1 MSLIK
6 QIKLENSLYDIGA
19 NWSNID
25 KENIFYDFNNMIS
38 FTSKEKKM
46 LKSCVVNIESNSSTY
61 GSGWIVDGNEVNF
74 NQNETRSSILIYTSS
89 KNLYPLRKINYNFS
103 GITITSENGICYVNG
118 TPTKDIDWI
127 DLGSVTLQP
136 GEYIIS
142 GCATDATEQSG
153 QLAFYAYNNYEDN
166 ELLATLTAETPE
178 ITVTLNKRSE
188 VAFYFKFTS
197 GVTLNNQIY
206 KPMIRLAS
214 EADNTFIPFD
224 GAIYETYIGNIQ
236 QAYTGQ
242 LNALKGELLVSSVE
256 RLLNGS
262 ENWTEQSSGENKFY
276 QLIDNTVA
284 VDENQK
290 WYGSSHFSN
299 AIITED
305 TTEPGVYVYTPE
317 GSNNSILNFRPDSFF
332 GITNLSQWCSFL
344 FNWEDID
351 EYGDPVYCYWKT
363 TNFTVYQVE
372 AQPIFT
378 LIGKNYIWT
387 NCGDISIELENFY
400 SDIEN
405 EITTNLTENKLL
417 YNKNNSIL
425 PSQHTITLDKLGIN
439 GKIESDYTLTIHGNT
454 LIESELIASSFSMK
468 NSQNQIF
475 NLKFSRAGTY
485 LSFWGDNIDIGW
497 NWTNIDGAGIGLRSS
512 KLKSSSTASSSQ
524 PGQFLIYARKPNN
537 ETPTAVDA
545 TGLYGYPDGLLT
557 WVPMSGTETSNPQFA
572 IGAMSSSNYTL
583 YVNGPSYTKG
593 NLDIAATT
601 GTTQCSLQYNDI
613 LNTLNFVFT

>member
-6 QIKLENSLYDIGA
+6 KIKFPNETIYDIGSK
-19 NWSNID
+19 WSNID

-38 FTSKEKKM
+38 FTSEEKKM
-46 LKSCVVNIESNSSTY
+46 LKSCVVNIESNSFTY
-61 GSGWIVDGNEVNF
+61 GSGWIFDGNEVNF

-89 KNLYPLRKINYNFS
+89 KNLYPLCKINYNYY
-103 GITITSENGICYVNG
+103 GITITSENGMYYVNG
-118 TPTKDIDWI
+118 TPTRDINWI
-127 DLGSVTLQP
+127 NLGTVTLQP

-142 GCATDATEQSG
+142 GCAIDATEQSG
-153 QLAFYAYNNYEDN
+153 QLAFYAYPGYEDM

-178 ITVTLNKRSE
+178 ITVTLNKRTE
-188 VAFYFKFTS
+188 VAFYFKITS

-206 KPMIRLAS
+206 KPMIRFAS
-214 EADNTFIPFD
+214 EVDNTFIPFD
-224 GAIYETYIGNIQ
+224 GAVYETYIGNI

-305 TTEPGVYVYTPE
+305 TTEPGVYIYTPE

-332 GITNLSQWCSFL
+332 GVTNLSQWRSFL
-344 FNWEDID
+344 SDWENID

-425 PSQHTITLDKLGIN
+425 PSQHTVTLDKLGIN
-439 GKIESDYTLTIHGNT
+439 GKILSNYILTVHGDT
-454 LIESELIASSFSMK
+454 LIENGLTASSFSMK

-475 NLKFSRAGTY
+475 NLKFSRAGSY

-512 KLKSSSTASSSQ
+512 KLKSSSTTSASQ

-537 ETPTAVDA
+537 ETSTTADA
-545 TGLYGYPDGLLT
+545 TGLYGYPNGFLA
-557 WVPMSGTETSNPQFA
+557 WAPVSGTTNPQFA
-572 IGAMSSSNYTL
+572 IGAMSSSDYTL

-601 GTTQCSLQYNDI
+601 GTAQCSLQYDDA
-613 LNTLNFVFT
+613 LNTLNFVFD